1 MIHLGLLLHCYQPWW
16 QSEEVLE
23 RISAECYRPLFQLI
37 NSHSQ
42 KYLTIN
48 VQWALVEQL
57 EKCGI
62 GDVMSL
68 IKKALAE
75 NKIEL
80 VSTAAYHPI
89 LPLISPE
96 MAERQIRC
104 DSEMKE
110 EWGIKPNG
118 NGLYLPE
125 LAYDPAI
132 IPTLKKFDAAWTLT
146 DDVPFKTKFHGVPFD
161 QIAAPDG
168 VAVFLRSG
176 LWSNRIAYGEITW
189 QDFKNRFPGE
199 VRSWTQGKECYVILA
214 MDAETFGHH
223 EKYLNIKLLS
233 DFLAPLLETFGGNER
248 EGIKIEPLGNIFRAF
263 PKVSG
268 CVPPGS
274 WATTVDDFRAG
285 DYFPLWSSPR
295 NQLHKIMWEISNL
308 AVSCLD
314 KNLRHDLEIFKCQ
327 TSCQFWWV
335 AGGRRRL
342 DLALKDVSHALIKI
356 CERSVGD
363 PEKEQ
368 AVRRLHKELLDL
380 IGD

>member
-1 MIHLGLLLHCYQPWW
+1 MKKMTYTIGFDLGGTKLAAALLDNNGEMIDFIKVPVDMKREKSAAQT
-16 QSEEVLE
+16 QKRV
-23 RISAECYRPLFQLI
+23 ISLMADI
-37 NSHSQ
+37 
-42 KYLTIN
+42 
-48 VQWALVEQL
+48 AL
-57 EKCGI
+57 
-62 GDVMSL
+62 
-68 IKKALAE
+68 
-75 NKIEL
+75 
-80 VSTAAYHPI
+80 
-89 LPLISPE
+89 
-96 MAERQIRC
+96 
-104 DSEMKE
+104 
-110 EWGIKPNG
+110 
-118 NGLYLPE
+118 
-125 LAYDPAI
+125 
-132 IPTLKKFDAAWTLT
+132 
-146 DDVPFKTKFHGVPFD
+146 
-161 QIAAPDG
+161 
-168 VAVFLRSG
+168 
-176 LWSNRIAYGEITW
+176 
-189 QDFKNRFPGE
+189 DFKNRFPGE